1 MPVGAVAAFWGV
13 SVLLVLTPGAD
24 WAYTIN
30 AGLRHRSVFPA
41 IAGLLTGYVLITGL
55 VAAGIATLL
64 AGAPRVSAALTVA
77 GAAYLVWLGVTTLAR
92 PTGPV
97 DAPGS
102 GTSSGSRQ
110 LLKGVGISGLNPKA
124 LLLFLALLPQFTVST
139 SAWPIAAQ
147 IALLGLVHTATCG
160 VVYTCVGTG
169 ARLVLRTRPAAA
181 TVVTV
186 VSGLAMTAIGVVL
199 LVEQFLR

>member
-1 MPVGAVAAFWGV
+1 MPIGAVAAFWGV

-64 AGAPRVSAALTVA
+64 AGAPHVSAALTVA
-77 GAAYLVWLGVTTLAR
+77 GATYLVWLGVTTLAR
-92 PTGPV
+92 PSTPA
-97 DAPGS
+97 DTPDS
-102 GTSSGSRQ
+102 GASSGVRQ
-110 LLKGVGISGLNPKA
+110 LVKGIGISGFNPKA

-139 SAWPIAAQ
+139 SAWPVAAQ

-160 VVYTCVGTG
+160 VVYACVGTG
-169 ARLVLRTRPAAA
+169 AKLVLSTRPAAA
-181 TVVTV
+181 TAVTV
-186 VSGLAMTAIGVVL
+186 VSGAAMTVIGVVL
-199 LVEQFLR
+199 LAEQFLG